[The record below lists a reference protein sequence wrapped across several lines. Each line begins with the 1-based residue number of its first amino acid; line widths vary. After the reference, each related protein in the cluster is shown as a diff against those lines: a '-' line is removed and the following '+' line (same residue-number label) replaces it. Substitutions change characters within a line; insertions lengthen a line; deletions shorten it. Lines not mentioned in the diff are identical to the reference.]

1 MESELKFDLD
11 GDGLIENSGYA
22 DQTYDGWT
30 VTGPRWGTLYLKGSE
45 SRYFFF
51 IFLFLVE
58 SLQSTFKWSRV
69 FKMILPIHFFLYSSV
84 HIVAGCGWRPYVWCV
99 KWPDW
104 WTARSRTNITR
115 TFWTEAVLLLTS
127 SCGTVR
133 SDMHFPNWDQCKP
146 VMTEPS
152 TLPLWESLR
161 CAEKTLRS
169 ISPMKVSN
177 AKLQEM
183 HLLTF
188 SKFTKTMLTIT
199 RTILLL
205 VILSS

>member
-133 SDMHFPNWDQCKP
+133 SDMHFPNWIN
-146 VMTEPS
+146 VN
-152 TLPLWESLR
+152 
-161 CAEKTLRS
+161 RS
-169 ISPMKVSN
+169 WQSPRLYLFENHWDVLKRLY
-177 AKLQEM
+177 AAF
-183 HLLTF
+183 HRW
-188 SKFTKTMLTIT
+188 KFPTQNYRKCIY
-199 RTILLL
+199 
-205 VILSS
+205 